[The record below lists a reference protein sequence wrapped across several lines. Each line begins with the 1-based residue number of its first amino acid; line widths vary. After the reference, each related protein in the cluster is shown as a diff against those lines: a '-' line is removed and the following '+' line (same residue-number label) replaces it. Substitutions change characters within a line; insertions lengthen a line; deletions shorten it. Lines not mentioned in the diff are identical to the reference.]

1 MTESKEIQILN
12 TKSETLNKQNT
23 KLKMKKIQ
31 DSKPYNFGER
41 TKKFAKRV
49 RDYIKAIPKTL
60 SNIEYAKQVIRSSG
74 SVGANYIEAE
84 ESLSKKDFIMRIKI
98 SRKEAKESKYW
109 IELIEPIQDYIKEK
123 EFLMKEATELTKI
136 FGAIVENSK

>member
-1 MTESKEIQILN
+1 
-12 TKSETLNKQNT
+12 
-23 KLKMKKIQ
+23 
-31 DSKPYNFGER
+31 
-41 TKKFAKRV
+41 
-49 RDYIKAIPKTL
+49 
-60 SNIEYAKQVIRSSG
+60 
-74 SVGANYIEAE
+74 
-84 ESLSKKDFIMRIKI
+84 MRIKI